1 MKSAG
6 VAFGDLIDN
15 VNAKYILVSYN
26 DMGAS
31 GNARSQSRI
40 SDHEI
45 LSALKRRGEVQIY
58 ETDFKQ
64 FTTGK
69 SSKDDLKE
77 RIFLCKVD
85 VSTKTSKKIVASKN
99 NPVQSG
105 FVKSPLNYTG
115 GKHKLLPQLTKL
127 FPKDIDTFYD
137 VFAGGA
143 NIGINA
149 KAKNIICLEKNK
161 YVVKLLKLVQNN
173 NFEDLNQRII
183 DTIDKIGR
191 AHV

>member
-6 VAFGDLIDN
+6 VAFGDLIDSID
-15 VNAKYILVSYN
+15 AKYILVSYN
-26 DMGAS
+26 DMGTS

-77 RIFLCKVD
+77 RIFC
-85 VSTKTSKKIVASKN
+85 
-99 NPVQSG
+99 
-105 FVKSPLNYTG
+105 VK
-115 GKHKLLPQLTKL
+115 
-127 FPKDIDTFYD
+127 
-137 VFAGGA
+137 
-143 NIGINA
+143 
-149 KAKNIICLEKNK
+149 
-161 YVVKLLKLVQNN
+161 
-173 NFEDLNQRII
+173 
-183 DTIDKIGR
+183 
-191 AHV
+191 

>member
-15 VNAKYILVSYN
+15 INAKYILVSYN
-26 DMGAS
+26 DMGTS

-45 LSALKRRGEVQIY
+45 LSSLKRRGEVKVF
-58 ETDFKQ
+58 ETNFKQ

-85 VSTKTSKKIVASKN
+85 IVSRNNKAIIASKIIL
-99 NPVQSG
+99 
-105 FVKSPLNYTG
+105 F
-115 GKHKLLPQLTKL
+115 KLAL
-127 FPKDIDTFYD
+127 
-137 VFAGGA
+137 
-143 NIGINA
+143 
-149 KAKNIICLEKNK
+149 
-161 YVVKLLKLVQNN
+161 
-173 NFEDLNQRII
+173 
-183 DTIDKIGR
+183 
-191 AHV
+191 

>member
-1 MKSAG
+1 
-6 VAFGDLIDN
+6 
-15 VNAKYILVSYN
+15 
-26 DMGAS
+26 MGTS

-64 FTTGK
+64 FTTRK
-69 SSKDDLKE
+69 SHKDDLKE

-85 VSTKTSKKIVASKN
+85 VGSKTNKKIIASKN

-115 GKHKLLPQLTKL
+115 GKHKLLPQITKL

-137 VFAGGA
+137 VFAGGRML
-143 NIGINA
+143 G
-149 KAKNIICLEKNK
+149 
-161 YVVKLLKLVQNN
+161 
-173 NFEDLNQRII
+173 
-183 DTIDKIGR
+183 
-191 AHV
+191 